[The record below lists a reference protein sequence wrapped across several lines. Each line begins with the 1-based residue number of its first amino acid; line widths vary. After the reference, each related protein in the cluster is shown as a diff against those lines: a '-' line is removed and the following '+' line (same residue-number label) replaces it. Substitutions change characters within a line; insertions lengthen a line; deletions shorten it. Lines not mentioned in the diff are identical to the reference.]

1 MNELCEEA
9 MTLGSTLEK
18 LAGTI
23 QDGLDKYAV
32 GSPERQTQEQL
43 FESSQLP
50 QRLERLQRSVRQPCR
65 ATQSTHRV
73 NRELRTICD
82 DVDRLGRRTGLGK
95 FMHSGS
101 DAKAVADM
109 KGRIA
114 TACQNFQVRC
124 KIIDTLRHRF

>member
-9 MTLGSTLEK
+9 TTLGSTLEK
-18 LAGTI
+18 LARTI
-23 QDGLDKYAV
+23 QDGLDKYPV
-32 GSPERQTQEQL
+32 GSSERQTQEQL

-50 QRLERLQRSVRQPCR
+50 QRLERLQRSVQRTCR

-73 NRELRTICD
+73 NRDLRTICD